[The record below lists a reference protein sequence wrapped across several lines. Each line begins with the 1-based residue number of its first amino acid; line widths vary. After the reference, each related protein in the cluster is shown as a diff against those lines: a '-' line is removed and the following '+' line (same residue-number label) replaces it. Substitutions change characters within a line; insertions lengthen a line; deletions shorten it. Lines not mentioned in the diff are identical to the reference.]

1 MIISL
6 LRPGSLLLFPQTQHS
21 WNQPVSK
28 CSSRAAVTVK
38 SGEKIRYEKE
48 EVGELWL
55 ILPRIYGNTS
65 QSSALHW
72 WHNTQVTLTGHSVQR
87 QQLWDVQ
94 TFRDILGHFPSD
106 FWKFGSFHFK
116 QKHASP
122 RFHCH
127 FLFLFKENR
136 TATLH
141 TPLRKLSLQN
151 SCCDVKDKTKLHLY
165 KYI

>member
-1 MIISL
+1 M
-6 LRPGSLLLFPQTQHS
+6 
-21 WNQPVSK
+21 
-28 CSSRAAVTVK
+28 
-38 SGEKIRYEKE
+38 
-48 EVGELWL
+48 GELWL
-55 ILPRIYGNTS
+55 ILRRIYGNTS

-72 WHNTQVTLTGHSVQR
+72 WHNTQLTLTGYSVQR

-116 QKHASP
+116 QKRASP

-151 SCCDVKDKTKLHLY
+151 SRCDVKDKTKLHLY
-165 KYI
+165 KSIEIYLVNILCLRCKSRWVFFYSANVSFASKQPNLLVV